1 MERTLE
7 QRIEE
12 LEKRVAELEKRAPE
26 QPKKTLNFD
35 VKISIDK
42 NIDIDA
48 IAKKLESKLAD
59 ELRKITIVKEQTT

>member
-1 MERTLE
+1 MEKTLE
-7 QRIEE
+7 QRIEG

-26 QPKKTLNFD
+26 QPKTLNFD

-59 ELRKITIVKEQTT
+59 ELRKITIVKEQTA